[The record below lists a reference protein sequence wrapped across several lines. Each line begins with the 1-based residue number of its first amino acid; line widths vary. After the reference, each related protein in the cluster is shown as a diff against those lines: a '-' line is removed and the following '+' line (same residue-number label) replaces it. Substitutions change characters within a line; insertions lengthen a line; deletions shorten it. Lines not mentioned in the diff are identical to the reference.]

1 MRESTVGDPSL
12 RPVAHSDDT
21 IAIAACG
28 AFLTSPIATSPPGA
42 NQNTRNHPE
51 ANPTKKR
58 VGQWRLVEFLGMVTA
73 FALCAELE
81 SRAFAVASERALSSV
96 SHDGVGSL
104 RSARQ

>member
-28 AFLTSPIATSPPGA
+28 A
-42 NQNTRNHPE
+42 
-51 ANPTKKR
+51 KR

-81 SRAFAVASERALSSV
+81 SRAFAVASARALSSM
-96 SHDGVGSL
+96 SHDCVGSL

>member
-28 AFLTSPIATSPPGA
+28 A
-42 NQNTRNHPE
+42 
-51 ANPTKKR
+51 KR

-81 SRAFAVASERALSSV
+81 SRAFVVASERALSSV
-96 SHDGVGSL
+96 SQAWGRCAVPGS
-104 RSARQ
+104 SSTAASGA